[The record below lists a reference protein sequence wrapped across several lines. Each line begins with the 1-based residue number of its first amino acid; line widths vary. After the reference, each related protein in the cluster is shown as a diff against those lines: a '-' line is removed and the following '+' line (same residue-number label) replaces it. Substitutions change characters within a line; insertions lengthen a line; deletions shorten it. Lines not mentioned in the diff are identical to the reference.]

1 MRAREDHQ
9 ILVHRHRHSYWQTEL
24 LAPETESDIPWR
36 SPIVIEA
43 DVESQSHVVALREVS
58 RRSRQR
64 STALCGEERRQD
76 GGSFGAGKR
85 VKLGSTRRECVV
97 CGREM
102 GVLVVRVW
110 GRESDGRGTS
120 ANPELNRVEL

>member
-24 LAPETESDIPWR
+24 LAPETESNIPWR
-36 SPIVIEA
+36 SPIVIGA
-43 DVESQSHVVALREVS
+43 VGRVAASRGCVEGGESKNEGAS
-58 RRSRQR
+58 RAGATTGRGIFRCRKAGQ
-64 STALCGEERRQD
+64 AGFGEEED
-76 GGSFGAGKR
+76 AWS
-85 VKLGSTRRECVV
+85 V
-97 CGREM
+97 GREM
-102 GVLVVRVW
+102 VLVVRVW

>member
-9 ILVHRHRHSYWQTEL
+9 LLVHRHRHSYWQTEL
-24 LAPETESDIPWR
+24 LVPETESNIPWR
-36 SPIVIEA
+36 SPIVIGA
-43 DVESQSHVVALREVS
+43 VGRVAAS
-58 RRSRQR
+58 RG
-64 STALCGEERRQD
+64 CGE
-76 GGSFGAGKR
+76 AG
-85 VKLGSTRRECVV
+85 V
-97 CGREM
+97 GREM